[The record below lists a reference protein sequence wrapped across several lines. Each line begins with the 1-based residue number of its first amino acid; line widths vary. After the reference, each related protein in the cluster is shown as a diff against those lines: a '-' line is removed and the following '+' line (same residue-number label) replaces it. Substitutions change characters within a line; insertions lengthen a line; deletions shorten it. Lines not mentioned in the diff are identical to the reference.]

1 VEDGFSFFAGEAGDV
16 GCGVFVGK
24 RVLGDVGGMDLE
36 GVAGLC
42 EEFAAARGGGGE
54 DEHRE
59 IIAEA
64 AELAS

>member
-1 VEDGFSFFAGEAGDV
+1 
-16 GCGVFVGK
+16 
-24 RVLGDVGGMDLE
+24 MDLE